1 VTRRSIAGVLA
12 LLGMLSLAAC
22 TSNPVQPVPEEP
34 ASSAE
39 PAPEPTTPA
48 EPTPAVPTP
57 APPVG
62 IPVEQSCD
70 ELVTAEELSAVH
82 PDFAADP
89 GYAPSPGSDAE
100 VIATLEGVTC
110 GWIDPAT
117 GQTIEIAVAH
127 LVPDDIE
134 ALQNRLVLTS
144 HSVPTYGGVDYFE
157 KSGTTGIANVFEGD
171 YWIVADS
178 PTFYEPGDAAPLISA
193 VKAALQ

>member
-1 VTRRSIAGVLA
+1 MTRRSLAGALA

-34 ASSAE
+34 TTSAE
-39 PAPEPTTPA
+39 PAAEPSTPA
-48 EPTPAVPTP
+48 EPAPAESTPA
-57 APPVG
+57 APIG

-70 ELVTAEELSAVH
+70 ELVTLEELYAFN
-82 PDFAADP
+82 PNYAADP
-89 GYAPSPGSDAE
+89 DYSPAAGTDAE
-100 VIATLEGVTC
+100 VIVGLDGVAC
-110 GWIDPAT
+110 GWINLSS

-127 LVPDDIE
+127 LQPEDIE

-157 KSGTTGIANVFEGD
+157 KTDEVGVANVFEGD

-178 PTFYEPGDAAPLISA
+178 KEFLEPGDAVTLIDA